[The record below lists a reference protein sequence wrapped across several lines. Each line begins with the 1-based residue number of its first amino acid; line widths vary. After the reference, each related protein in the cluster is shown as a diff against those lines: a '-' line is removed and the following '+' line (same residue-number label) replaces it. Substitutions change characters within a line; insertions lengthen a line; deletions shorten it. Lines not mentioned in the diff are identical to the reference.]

1 MLVGAL
7 VLAAAL
13 VAPAGVVQAQVAF
26 TFADARI
33 TESSGLASSA
43 TGELLF
49 THNDSGDAAR
59 VYAVGGDGRTV
70 ATYLLPGVEPRD
82 WEDMA
87 RGPDEQGRSSLWLG
101 DIGDNSAVRGEG
113 IVVHRVL
120 EPVPDGRVE
129 VTTEAPTS
137 FWLRYPDGPRDA
149 EGLAV
154 HPQTGRLYVVT
165 KPLVGAA
172 QVYAAP
178 QPLDADGPNVLEL
191 VGHVQP
197 RATGTP
203 GGPGI
208 GAFAQLLVTAAD
220 IAPDGSRFAVRTY
233 TDVYEWDLDPAATGD
248 VLRAA
253 LEAEPR
259 VRSLPPVEQGE
270 GLAYATDSASLLTS
284 SEGQGA
290 PVHRIP
296 TAAVQTGGRDQTAAP
311 ETTAPGTNGPA
322 ATTPDEVAAS
332 RLPLVAGAAGLV
344 LLAVLVLRRPGRR
357 TGRRRDG

>member
-172 QVYAAP
+172 QVYVAP
-178 QPLDADGPNVLEL
+178 QLLDADGPNVLEQ
-191 VGHVQP
+191 VGTVLP
-197 RATGTP
+197 RSTGTP

-208 GAFAQLLVTAAD
+208 GAFAQLLVTAA
-220 IAPDGSRFAVRTY
+220 AFSPDGTRFAVRTY
-233 TDVYEWDLDPAATGD
+233 TDVYEYAVTGGG
-248 VLRAA
+248 LGAA
-253 LEAEPR
+253 LRGEPA
-259 VRSLPPVEQGE
+259 VTALPETGQGE
-270 GLAYATDSASLLTS
+270 GLTYTRDGAALFVS
-284 SEGQGA
+284 SEGLTA
-290 PVHRIP
+290 PVHRVP
-296 TAAVQTGGRDQTAAP
+296 VADLTRAAP
-311 ETTAPGTNGPA
+311 QRALQRAPQQQGA
-322 ATTPDEVAAS
+322 D
-332 RLPLVAGAAGLV
+332 RQPLVLGGVGALLLV
-344 LLAVLVLRRPGRR
+344 GVLMLRRRR
-357 TGRRRDG
+357 TRAMTGRR